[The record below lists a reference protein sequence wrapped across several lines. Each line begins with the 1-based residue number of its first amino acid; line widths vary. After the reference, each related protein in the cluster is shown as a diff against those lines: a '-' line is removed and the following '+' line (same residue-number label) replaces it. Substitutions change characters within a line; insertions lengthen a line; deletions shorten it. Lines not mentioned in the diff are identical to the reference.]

1 MNKSQILE
9 YFDKNYDTLVEAY
22 GKAIVDKL
30 IAKFK
35 EQVSDYNIKNPTTGK
50 QWSEE
55 DLKGLIDDFDKLRG
69 SADVDKEINNYDLK
83 KLIKTVNTYKT
94 TKSNS
99 PFADMPDKIYDE
111 GGIKI
116 FNGNRENVCKSFA
129 GEVPWCIT
137 RGAWLNYRNNPAAGY
152 PTFYLIKN
160 TNLPDSDRL
169 SFVAVQSRE
178 GDRWVYT
185 NRANSPYESRVMSF
199 NDLLREVPWLTEI
212 PDLKSKLPH
221 QPRTKEEEDAEKYK
235 NNPISYREWSEKPL
249 FGPSSKYEYLVMRS
263 RMDNLFT
270 DKSLEDFTINN
281 LVQYPKILDKVS
293 ILTGETSVI
302 PQELLLK
309 HIDKFPKSNQT
320 SILKNIFENS
330 LSLKVLSSD
339 AYSWELKKILVKFN
353 KFKLASN
360 EKMYVTEDGNTIVV
374 LTINPNNIKADL
386 YKEDDEFK
394 DIDLNKNT
402 ATKYLKDYPEIDTI
416 PFKVLLKLASKD
428 AIEQDVIKKAIN
440 TAKESSDSALIFKK
454 LEDDSSLL
462 IDTNTFDAYKIAGS
476 KISKVPFNSEEVQT
490 ALANSSGNTGAID
503 NIKKMFSD
511 AIGSYGGSISK
522 DIDKDTL
529 LSITRN
535 IPANDR
541 IILRGNNRY
550 ILIPADND
558 TDETA
563 FRLLPIVANDVTMT
577 SYTFGGDNWK
587 KPVSSSWRNPLNA
600 EDFQK
605 IFGYLRDQNVT
616 YNDGNLRSIFN
627 NRSVNA
633 IRAFVEANPP
643 LDPANNLRPII
654 YQDNVYLFNTPDPR
668 NSYRISPQSGRLL
681 QKSFS
686 ARDVAAIT
694 GQQTPA
700 AARAARTPAAAA
712 TRPPAATP
720 VAGGNAGTTP
730 TLIANAGLTRG
741 FEALPASFRSRIAA
755 GTPVNT
761 NRTARSRQAALGNRG
776 RVIGAISAG
785 QDQLVIIQI
794 GDNTFA
800 QASFQPDARH
810 FIITPT
816 RALNMGRVGN
826 FVDFV
831 SNNAN
836 LTETQK
842 ETLTRIALGAATK
855 EEIEEIKAKTKPYK
869 DLEVTNEY
877 IIREFDENINP
888 IELKWHR
895 DNENRVVEIVGKT
908 DWKLQLENQLPVSI
922 NQPISIPKGEWHRVI
937 KGNGK
942 LTLKIIKEESTQYNV
957 EGLLLTNTIDRPQK
971 DILSD
976 IRSLPGITIVSS
988 KDYDLSGETSAFS
1001 NPNYYTILKIKV
1013 DPHPYPDGFK
1023 DEDLQQLFTDIRAIK
1038 GVRNFK
1044 LNKSVEKKT
1053 V

>member
-1 MNKSQILE
+1 
-9 YFDKNYDTLVEAY
+9 
-22 GKAIVDKL
+22 
-30 IAKFK
+30 
-35 EQVSDYNIKNPTTGK
+35 
-50 QWSEE
+50 
-55 DLKGLIDDFDKLRG
+55 
-69 SADVDKEINNYDLK
+69 
-83 KLIKTVNTYKT
+83 
-94 TKSNS
+94 
-99 PFADMPDKIYDE
+99 
-111 GGIKI
+111 
-116 FNGNRENVCKSFA
+116 
-129 GEVPWCIT
+129 
-137 RGAWLNYRNNPAAGY
+137 
-152 PTFYLIKN
+152 
-160 TNLPDSDRL
+160 
-169 SFVAVQSRE
+169 
-178 GDRWVYT
+178 
-185 NRANSPYESRVMSF
+185 MSF

-249 FGPSSKYEYLVMRS
+249 FGPASKYEYLVMRS

-281 LVQYPKILDKVS
+281 LVQYPKILDKIS

-462 IDTNTFDAYKIAGS
+462 IDTNTFEAYKIAGS
-476 KISKVPFNSEEVQT
+476 KISKVPFSDEEVQT
-490 ALANSSGNTGAID
+490 ALANSSGNAGVAD
-503 NIKKMFSD
+503 NIKKIFSN
-511 AIGSYGGSISK
+511 ATTYNSGIPK

-529 LSITRN
+529 LAVTRN
-535 IPANDR
+535 IPVNDR
-541 IILRGNNRY
+541 IVLRGGGKY
-550 ILIPADND
+550 LIIPADND
-558 TDETA
+558 TDEIV
-563 FRLLPIVANDVTMT
+563 FRIIPIVTNDATLR
-577 SYTFGGDNWK
+577 SYTFGGDDWRK
-587 KPVSSSWRNPLNA
+587 QTASDWRNPLSAN
-600 EDFQK
+600 DFQK
-605 IFGYLRDQNVT
+605 IFGYLRDQNIT
-616 YNDGNLRSIFN
+616 YDDGNLRSIFN
-627 NRSVNA
+627 GRNISA
-633 IRAFVEANPP
+633 IKNFVEANPP
-643 LDPANNLRPII
+643 LNPANSLRPII
-654 YQDNVYLFNTPDPR
+654 YQDNVYLFNTQDPG
-668 NSYRISPQSGRLL
+668 NSYRVSPQSGRLL

-694 GQQTPA
+694 GQQ
-700 AARAARTPAAAA
+700 AARPARGANRAAAA
-712 TRPPAATP
+712 AQPPAAPP
-720 VAGGNAGTTP
+720 VGAAAAPANAGAIN

-741 FEALPASFRSRIAA
+741 FDALPATFRNRIAA
-755 GTPVNT
+755 GTVTNVNAS
-761 NRTARSRQAALGNRG
+761 RTARSRQTALGNRG
-776 RVIGAISAG
+776 RVIGAIDAG
-785 QDQLVIIQI
+785 QNQMVIIRI
-794 GDNTFA
+794 GDNVFA

-855 EEIEEIKAKTKPYK
+855 EEIEEMKAKTKPYK

-877 IIREFDENINP
+877 IIREFDENIDP

-988 KDYDLSGETSAFS
+988 KDYDLSGESSAFS

-1044 LNKSVEKKT
+1044 LNKPVEKKT